1 MAKAS
6 LLSTLL
12 FFLYPILS
20 YSQTLPINVWP
31 KPTNISWPVPTAAP
45 LSPSFKIIS
54 PCADHSYLQSAVER
68 FTSLLFSER
77 YYPIVTPA
85 VNLTT
90 SRPLLSLTISVADL
104 SVPLQHGADESY
116 ALSITSSTG
125 LANLSAATAW
135 GAMRGLET
143 FSQLTW
149 GADPPLVA
157 TDVYV
162 ADRPLFPHRGLMLD
176 TARNYYPVAD
186 ILRTIEAMGANKLN
200 VFHWHL
206 TDAQSFPIVLPTEP
220 GLAEKG
226 SYGAGMQYTPDDVKT
241 VVEFGMSRGVRVMP
255 EIDAPGNALIL

>member
-77 YYPIVTPA
+77 YYPIVPPA

-90 SRPLLSLTISVADL
+90 SRPLLSLTIAVADL
-104 SVPLQHGADESY
+104 SVPLQHGVDESY
-116 ALSITSSTG
+116 VLSITSSTG

-176 TARNYYPVAD
+176 TREELLSGHGHIAD
-186 ILRTIEAMGANKLN
+186 HRGY
-200 VFHWHL
+200 
-206 TDAQSFPIVLPTEP
+206 
-220 GLAEKG
+220 G
-226 SYGAGMQYTPDDVKT
+226 S
-241 VVEFGMSRGVRVMP
+241 
-255 EIDAPGNALIL
+255 